1 MRCSQHAS
9 SPHSRVRRQ
18 RDQGPRL
25 YLGYTQADLAKLTDR
40 KTRTINDIE
49 RNRHPKVSKLIIGQ
63 LARVLQTKPEEFIRI
78 SEEDAA

>member
-1 MRCSQHAS
+1 MPPVPTVEYDGSAI
-9 SPHSRVRRQ
+9 
-18 RDQGPRL
+18 RDRRL

>member
-1 MRCSQHAS
+1 MPPVPTVEYDGSAI
-9 SPHSRVRRQ
+9 
-18 RDQGPRL
+18 RDRRL

-78 SEEDAA
+78 SGSKDEAA

>member
-1 MRCSQHAS
+1 MPPVPTVEYDGSAI
-9 SPHSRVRRQ
+9 
-18 RDQGPRL
+18 RDHRL